1 MTAAIRKAVIP
12 AAGLGTRFLPVTR
25 SVPKELLPILDRPML
40 QYVVAEAAEA
50 GIAEVIV
57 VTAPGKEG
65 IAGYFRPQP
74 ELEERLAGNPALL
87 ERARSGAGLAKVS
100 YVIQER
106 PLGLGHAVLTARE
119 AVGAEPFAVILPD
132 DIIDHTPGALSQMLA
147 MTAAIGGGGDLPG
160 GGSSGSDS
168 PGNDSGGG
176 DLPGDGDGGAA
187 DAGGIGVVAVERVA
201 WERAHN
207 YGVVDAR
214 PAGEGVAG
222 EGVHRVEGLVEK
234 PPPGTAPSNLSIVGR
249 YLLPPQIFECLEHT
263 RPGAGGEIQL
273 TDGLARLMEDTPLYA
288 VEFAGVRY
296 DGGSP
301 MGLLRAGLEYALRR
315 DDTRAAAAELIRNL
329 AEGL

>member
-1 MTAAIRKAVIP
+1 MTTAIRKAVIP

-50 GIAEVIV
+50 GITEVIV

-74 ELEERLAGNPALL
+74 ELEARLAGNPALL
-87 ERARSGAGLAKVS
+87 ERARSGARLANVT

-147 MTAAIGGGGDLPG
+147 MTAAIGGGGGSTDRD
-160 GGSSGSDS
+160 SSGTA
-168 PGNDSGGG
+168 G
-176 DLPGDGDGGAA
+176 
-187 DAGGIGVVAVERVA
+187 AGGVGVVAVERVA

-222 EGVHRVEGLVEK
+222 EGIHRVEGLVEK

-249 YLLPPQIFECLEHT
+249 YLLPPQIFECLERT
-263 RPGAGGEIQL
+263 PPGAGGEIQL

>member
-1 MTAAIRKAVIP
+1 MWWRRRRRR
-12 AAGLGTRFLPVTR
+12 L
-25 SVPKELLPILDRPML
+25 
-40 QYVVAEAAEA
+40 
-50 GIAEVIV
+50 AEVIV

-74 ELEERLAGNPALL
+74 ELERRLAGNPALL
-87 ERARSGAGLAKVS
+87 ERARSGARLAKVS

-147 MTAAIGGGGDLPG
+147 MTAAIGGGG
-160 GGSSGSDS
+160 GSSGNGL
-168 PGNDSGGG
+168 PGDDSGGG

-214 PAGEGVAG
+214 PAGEGAAG
-222 EGVHRVEGLVEK
+222 EGIHRVEGLVEK

-249 YLLPPQIFECLEHT
+249 YLLPPQIFECLERT
-263 RPGAGGEIQL
+263 PPGAGGEIQL

-315 DDTRAAAAELIRNL
+315 DDTREAAAELIRNL